1 GVLQEVTEG
10 ISKRAGDEI
19 EQESAK
25 KQRLEKEDDTTE
37 LKRCL
42 EIVSKDDDDDD
53 VTIGATPLSS
63 KSPTIVDY
71 KIYKEGKKSYFKI
84 IRADGNS
91 QNYLTFGTM
100 FKNFNREY
108 LEVLRSIVNEIF
120 KNTKP
125 VNDMDNLLFQTLKT
139 INDLGYLTIRC
150 DPDLGVLQ
158 EVTEGISKRAGDEIE
173 QESAKKQRLEK
184 EDDTTELKR
193 CLEIVSKDD
202 NDDDVT
208 IGATPLSSKSPTIVD
223 YKIYKE
229 GKKSYF
235 KIIRAD
241 GNSQNYLTFGT
252 MFKNF
257 NREYLEVLRS
267 IVNEIFKNTKPVND
281 MDNLLFQTLKTMFEH
296 HVEDNI

>member
-1 GVLQEVTEG
+1 
-10 ISKRAGDEI
+10 
-19 EQESAK
+19 
-25 KQRLEKEDDTTE
+25 
-37 LKRCL
+37 
-42 EIVSKDDDDDD
+42 
-53 VTIGATPLSS
+53 
-63 KSPTIVDY
+63 
-71 KIYKEGKKSYFKI
+71 
-84 IRADGNS
+84 
-91 QNYLTFGTM
+91 
-100 FKNFNREY
+100 
-108 LEVLRSIVNEIF
+108 
-120 KNTKP
+120 
-125 VNDMDNLLFQTLKT
+125 
-139 INDLGYLTIRC
+139 
-150 DPDLGVLQ
+150 LGVLQ

-257 NREYLEVLRS
+257 NR
-267 IVNEIFKNTKPVND
+267 
-281 MDNLLFQTLKTMFEH
+281 
-296 HVEDNI
+296 